1 MLQAIKN
8 NRLNKQ
14 GFEGVVSDLLSV
26 NSKYEKAID
35 VSLGSSLQHIVVED
49 ELAAKTMINYLKE
62 NNLGRITFLPRNI
75 IKGNILNLDLNELE
89 GFGVIGL
96 AHTLIEF
103 DNKYRNIFE
112 SLLGRTIIVD
122 NIDNGVK
129 LANKFNHIYR
139 IVTLEGD
146 LLNPGGSLTGGSY
159 SNNAISIITRKNRII
174 ELEKVIK
181 ELNILSKNLQ
191 DKKVNVSIDI
201 ENNERILA
209 ALICEIKDLEINI
222 LNNSN
227 EKNFKLREIERLEQ
241 EIIRIEGEIT
251 SLEEESSEYIIKK
264 SDYVK
269 LIIELEAKVN
279 SANSKIKEINES
291 LSSDKNYKE
300 VKNKELTDYKID
312 LNHIENKLNNL
323 KANSFNKAEERMEK
337 LNSIE
342 VLKKDFEFTL
352 NEIKDLKEES
362 IRLKEKID
370 EISTDKEIC
379 SSKLEEFANSKELFM
394 DDFYNEQENLK
405 IFNDRLMIL
414 EKQKNKR
421 ELRYSKLELQEENL
435 KNKLF
440 SDYELNYETAIN
452 LGIYS
457 EEMIIPSNRISEL
470 KEKIK
475 SIGNVNVGAIEDF
488 KNVKDRL
495 EFINKQYNDLINSKE
510 NLEKL
515 IKEMDNSMREQF
527 QISFKEISENFSKVF
542 SILFNGGKATLELD
556 TEDDILKS
564 GIEIK
569 VQPPG
574 KKLQNLNLLSGGERS
589 LTAVALLFAILETRP
604 SPFCILDEIDASL
617 DEANIGRYT
626 RYLKKFSYETQFILI
641 THRKTTMEI
650 SDILYGVTMAE
661 EGVSKLISVK
671 IKDYANDL
679 VV

>member
-1 MLQAIKN
+1 
-8 NRLNKQ
+8 
-14 GFEGVVSDLLSV
+14 
-26 NSKYEKAID
+26 
-35 VSLGSSLQHIVVED
+35 
-49 ELAAKTMINYLKE
+49 
-62 NNLGRITFLPRNI
+62 
-75 IKGNILNLDLNELE
+75 
-89 GFGVIGL
+89 
-96 AHTLIEF
+96 
-103 DNKYRNIFE
+103 
-112 SLLGRTIIVD
+112 
-122 NIDNGVK
+122 
-129 LANKFNHIYR
+129 
-139 IVTLEGD
+139 
-146 LLNPGGSLTGGSY
+146 
-159 SNNAISIITRKNRII
+159 
-174 ELEKVIK
+174 
-181 ELNILSKNLQ
+181 
-191 DKKVNVSIDI
+191 
-201 ENNERILA
+201 
-209 ALICEIKDLEINI
+209 
-222 LNNSN
+222 
-227 EKNFKLREIERLEQ
+227 
-241 EIIRIEGEIT
+241 
-251 SLEEESSEYIIKK
+251 
-264 SDYVK
+264 
-269 LIIELEAKVN
+269 
-279 SANSKIKEINES
+279 
-291 LSSDKNYKE
+291 
-300 VKNKELTDYKID
+300 
-312 LNHIENKLNNL
+312 
-323 KANSFNKAEERMEK
+323 
-337 LNSIE
+337 
-342 VLKKDFEFTL
+342 
-352 NEIKDLKEES
+352 
-362 IRLKEKID
+362 
-370 EISTDKEIC
+370 
-379 SSKLEEFANSKELFM
+379 M

>member
-1 MLQAIKN
+1 
-8 NRLNKQ
+8 
-14 GFEGVVSDLLSV
+14 
-26 NSKYEKAID
+26 
-35 VSLGSSLQHIVVED
+35 
-49 ELAAKTMINYLKE
+49 
-62 NNLGRITFLPRNI
+62 
-75 IKGNILNLDLNELE
+75 
-89 GFGVIGL
+89 
-96 AHTLIEF
+96 
-103 DNKYRNIFE
+103 
-112 SLLGRTIIVD
+112 
-122 NIDNGVK
+122 
-129 LANKFNHIYR
+129 
-139 IVTLEGD
+139 
-146 LLNPGGSLTGGSY
+146 
-159 SNNAISIITRKNRII
+159 
-174 ELEKVIK
+174 
-181 ELNILSKNLQ
+181 
-191 DKKVNVSIDI
+191 
-201 ENNERILA
+201 
-209 ALICEIKDLEINI
+209 
-222 LNNSN
+222 
-227 EKNFKLREIERLEQ
+227 
-241 EIIRIEGEIT
+241 
-251 SLEEESSEYIIKK
+251 
-264 SDYVK
+264 
-269 LIIELEAKVN
+269 
-279 SANSKIKEINES
+279 
-291 LSSDKNYKE
+291 
-300 VKNKELTDYKID
+300 
-312 LNHIENKLNNL
+312 
-323 KANSFNKAEERMEK
+323 
-337 LNSIE
+337 
-342 VLKKDFEFTL
+342 
-352 NEIKDLKEES
+352 
-362 IRLKEKID
+362 
-370 EISTDKEIC
+370 
-379 SSKLEEFANSKELFM
+379 
-394 DDFYNEQENLK
+394 
-405 IFNDRLMIL
+405 
-414 EKQKNKR
+414 
-421 ELRYSKLELQEENL
+421 
-435 KNKLF
+435 
-440 SDYELNYETAIN
+440 
-452 LGIYS
+452 
-457 EEMIIPSNRISEL
+457 MIIPSNRISEL